1 MTPESQAGEILNIKQ
16 LSEYLMV
23 SEKTIY
29 RMVDKGLLPALRIGA
44 QWRFRK
50 RDIDAWLD
58 ERVEKVEVE
67 GQKAVLEELAPSEI
81 DIHPLLLPENVWLAV
96 PPSSRDE
103 LLSWIVAHATLEPGV
118 DRQALYESIRAR
130 ELVCSTALVE
140 NAAFPHPNE
149 PADFRFSRKRILL
162 AIARGPVNFHDPNG
176 NRPRVIVLI
185 LARTTQ
191 GYLLTI
197 SRAVKLFGNASLIR
211 RITESPGVDEVIGS
225 IRDAEERLKASVAR

>member
-1 MTPESQAGEILNIKQ
+1 VLSTQTGEILNIKQ

-29 RMVDKGLLPALRIGA
+29 RMVDKGLLPALRIGS

-50 RDIDAWLD
+50 RDIDGWLD
-58 ERVEKVEVE
+58 ERVRKVEVE
-67 GQKAVLEELAPSEI
+67 GQRAVLDELAPSEI
-81 DIHPLLLPENVWLAV
+81 DIHPLLLPENVWLGV
-96 PPSSRDE
+96 PPMPRDE

-118 DRQALYESIRAR
+118 DRQALTESIRAR

-162 AIARGPVNFHDPNG
+162 AAVREPVDFHDPNG
-176 NRPRVIVLI
+176 HRPRVIVVI

-197 SRAVKLFGNASLIR
+197 SRAVKLFGNASLIG
-211 RITESPGVDEVIGS
+211 RITGSSGVDEVIAA
-225 IRDAEERLKASVAR
+225 IRGAEEHLKASVAR